1 MFSKLAGAVVVSTVG
16 LSAGADAGKN
26 RPVTK
31 VINTIKDM
39 LKQMEKEQEEDESI
53 YEKMACWCENNDK
66 EKTKAIKDAE
76 VRIQHLTTKVSEL
89 SSLSAKLNVEIKNT
103 NAEVV
108 KNQEQLAQATEIRR
122 KELAEFN
129 ENEKDMLESIS
140 AMKAAITVLS
150 KHNTFL
156 QMPAAFLATVKT
168 AMETALRDHDELLK
182 GVLTRTERRE
192 ALAFISAPGF
202 DSEPTFKQSYAPQS
216 GAIFGIL
223 KQMKETFE
231 ANLSAAQKD
240 EAAAQKAF
248 DELKA
253 AKEDEIKA
261 GQDQVDT
268 KTDELADTDEN
279 LAQSKQDIEDTKN
292 SLSADEEFLMMLK
305 EKCQLSDGEWEQ
317 RQKTRSQEMEA
328 CSKALAVLSSDEA
341 HDIFTRTFNFMQ
353 TAASSTR
360 AEASAELTAAAA
372 KYQNPRLAVLATR
385 VKLDA
390 FTKVKKAIDDMVAAL
405 LQEKADEI
413 KKRDYCIEQFHQ
425 NKAETERM
433 EAERDDMAA
442 KIENLGL
449 EIESLDQAING
460 LKSDIAEAKTQ
471 MKRASEDREQQNKDF
486 QMTVADQKA
495 TVKLI
500 KAALVILQ
508 DFYGKKALLQQA
520 GPPPPAGFD
529 KYEKNAQSGG
539 VMGLMQNIIK
549 DAKDMEAQ
557 AARDE
562 ADAQKAYEEF
572 VVETNAAI
580 DEKNKDIVNKSERKA
595 QAAKDKVKT
604 EGEKENQMMEL
615 ETLSNTKAELHQQC
629 DFITKNFDL
638 RQSTR
643 DAEVEALRNVKNILS
658 GAK

>member
-1 MFSKLAGAVVVSTVG
+1 
-16 LSAGADAGKN
+16 
-26 RPVTK
+26 
-31 VINTIKDM
+31 
-39 LKQMEKEQEEDESI
+39 
-53 YEKMACWCENNDK
+53 
-66 EKTKAIKDAE
+66 
-76 VRIQHLTTKVSEL
+76 
-89 SSLSAKLNVEIKNT
+89 
-103 NAEVV
+103 
-108 KNQEQLAQATEIRR
+108 LAQ
-122 KELAEFN
+122 
-129 ENEKDMLESIS
+129 
-140 AMKAAITVLS
+140 
-150 KHNTFL
+150 
-156 QMPAAFLATVKT
+156 
-168 AMETALRDHDELLK
+168 
-182 GVLTRTERRE
+182 
-192 ALAFISAPGF
+192 
-202 DSEPTFKQSYAPQS
+202 
-216 GAIFGIL
+216 
-223 KQMKETFE
+223 
-231 ANLSAAQKD
+231 AQKD
-240 EAAAQKAF
+240 EAAAAKAF
-248 DELKA
+248 GELKA

-353 TAASSTR
+353 TATSSTR
-360 AEASAELTAAAA
+360 TEASAELTAAAA
-372 KYQNPRLAVLATR
+372 KFQNPRLAVLATR

-413 KKRDYCIEQFHQ
+413 KKRDFCIEQFHQ

-449 EIESLDQAING
+449 EMESLEQAING
-460 LKSDIAEAKTQ
+460 LKSDIDEAKTQ

-508 DFYGKKALLQQA
+508 DFYGKKALLQQT

-549 DAKDMEAQ
+549 DAQDMEKQ

-580 DEKNKDIVNKSERKA
+580 DEKNKDIVNKTERRA